1 MGMKRKARARLMT
14 PAEAEFDVTDDAQV
28 SSLLA
33 GHDGPVCAHSVLTA
47 EQPEPAAFVTS
58 IGSLRTP
65 RGSW

>member
-1 MGMKRKARARLMT
+1 MT